1 MHAPRNATL
10 SLALFAILSAAG
22 CARDAQGNGDPG
34 TKAVTAPALDTD
46 RARISYMVGLDMAK
60 TLAPVKDEVD
70 LEVAIAAIRAVHGGH
85 KPALDEAQANA
96 VRDQFGEIL
105 RKQQELAMRELARK
119 NLGEAEAFLKKNAQ
133 TADVKT
139 TASGLQYQVLREGK
153 GAKPGANDTVRV
165 HYASTTLAGT
175 KLEST
180 YASHHAASI
189 ALNRVFP
196 GWAEAVQL
204 MPIGGKYKFWIPPA
218 LAHGERGAGENIEPN
233 TLLVFEVELL
243 EIAGK
248 PGAAPDPVAPKP
260 ARPHDSHDHAGS

>member
-1 MHAPRNATL
+1 MHTPRHATL
-10 SLALFAILSAAG
+10 SLALFAIVFAVATGCTRDGDAG
-22 CARDAQGNGDPG
+22 RAQA
-34 TKAVTAPALDTD
+34 TTAAPALDTD

-60 TLAPVKDEVD
+60 TLAPVKEEVD

-133 TADVKT
+133 ADGVKT
-139 TASGLQYQVLREGK
+139 TASGLQYRVLREGK
-153 GAKPGANDTVRV
+153 GAKPGKTDTVRV

-204 MPIGGKYKFWIPPA
+204 MPIGGKYTFWIPPA
-218 LAHGERGAGENIEPN
+218 LAHGERGAGDNIEPN

-248 PGAAPDPVAPKP
+248 PGAAPDPVAPKL
-260 ARPHDSHDHAGS
+260 ADMHDHGAGD

>member
-1 MHAPRNATL
+1 MHAPRHATL
-10 SLALFAILSAAG
+10 SLALLATLFAVAG
-22 CARDAQGNGDPG
+22 CARDAGSGEGSN
-34 TKAVTAPALDTD
+34 TTAAPSLDTD

-70 LEVAIAAIRAVHGGH
+70 LEIAITAIRAVHAGT

-96 VRDQFGEIL
+96 VRDRFGEIL

-119 NLGEAEAFLKKNAQ
+119 NLGEAEAFLKKNAR
-133 TADVKT
+133 ADGVKT
-139 TASGLQYQVLREGK
+139 TPSGLQYRVLREGK
-153 GAKPGANDTVRV
+153 GAKPGAADTVRV

-175 KLEST
+175 PLEST

-204 MPIGGKYKFWIPPA
+204 MPIGGKYRFWIPPA
-218 LAHGERGAGENIEPN
+218 LGYGERGAGENIEPN
-233 TLLVFEVELL
+233 ALLVFEVELL

-248 PGAAPDPVAPKP
+248 PGAAPDPVAPTL
-260 ARPHDSHDHAGS
+260 AGAHAHGTDG

>member
-1 MHAPRNATL
+1 MHAPRHATL
-10 SLALFAILSAAG
+10 SLALLTLFLGNG
-22 CARDAQGNGDPG
+22 CARDAQGDADRGS
-34 TKAVTAPALDTD
+34 KSVTAPSLDTD

-85 KPALDEAQANA
+85 EPALDDAQANA
-96 VRDQFGEIL
+96 VREQFGEIL

-133 TADVKT
+133 ADGVKT

-153 GAKPGANDTVRV
+153 GAKPGKADTVRV
-165 HYASTTLAGT
+165 HYASTTLAGAT
-175 KLEST
+175 LEST

-189 ALNRVFP
+189 ALNRVFA

-204 MPIGGKYKFWIPPA
+204 MPIGARYRFWIPPA
-218 LAHGERGAGENIEPN
+218 LAHGERGAGDNIEPN
-233 TLLVFEVELL
+233 ALLVFEVELL

-248 PGAAPDPVAPKP
+248 PGAAPDPVAPKL
-260 ARPHDSHDHAGS
+260 ADPHVHGAGG

>member
-1 MHAPRNATL
+1 MHAPRHATL
-10 SLALFAILSAAG
+10 SLALLALLGTAAG
-22 CARDAQGNGDPG
+22 CTRDANAPATSD
-34 TKAVTAPALDTD
+34 AAPALDTD

-70 LEVAIAAIRAVHGGH
+70 LEIAIAAIRAVHADR

-96 VRDQFGEIL
+96 VREQFGEIL
-105 RKQQELAMRELARK
+105 RKQQELAMRELARR
-119 NLGEAEAFLKKNAQ
+119 NLAEAEAFLKKNAL
-133 TADVKT
+133 AANVKT
-139 TASGLQYQVLREGK
+139 TASGLQYQVLKEGS
-153 GAKPGANDTVRV
+153 GTKPGASDTVRV

-175 KLEST
+175 QLEST
-180 YASHHAASI
+180 YASDHAATI

-204 MPIGGKYKFWIPPA
+204 IPIGGKYKFWIPPA
-218 LAHGERGAGENIEPN
+218 LAHGERGSGDRIEPN

-248 PGAAPDPVAPKP
+248 AGTAPDPVAPKI
-260 ARPHDSHDHAGS
+260 ADVHDHGAGG

>member
-1 MHAPRNATL
+1 MHASRNATL
-10 SLALFAILSAAG
+10 SLALSAILFGAAG
-22 CARDAQGNGDPG
+22 CARDGDTAGN
-34 TKAVTAPALDTD
+34 TATASAPALDTD

-70 LEVAIAAIRAVHGGH
+70 LEVAIAAIRAVHAGS
-85 KPALDEAQANA
+85 KPALDETQANA
-96 VRDQFGEIL
+96 VREQFGEIL

-119 NLGEAEAFLKKNAQ
+119 NLGEAEAFLEKNAQ
-133 TADVKT
+133 VSGVKT
-139 TASGLQYQVLREGK
+139 TPSGLQYQVMREGK
-153 GAKPGANDTVRV
+153 GTRPGAADTVRV

-175 KLEST
+175 QLEST

-218 LAHGERGAGENIEPN
+218 LAHGERGSGEKIEPN
-233 TLLVFEVELL
+233 ALLVFEVELL

-248 PGAAPDPVAPKP
+248 AGAAPDPVAPKL
-260 ARPHDSHDHAGS
+260 ADTHDHGAGG

>member
-1 MHAPRNATL
+1 MHASRNATL
-10 SLALFAILSAAG
+10 SLALCAILFAAAG
-22 CARDAQGNGDPG
+22 CARDGDAAG
-34 TKAVTAPALDTD
+34 TTATAPAPALDTD

-70 LEVAIAAIRAVHGGH
+70 LEVAIAAIRAVHAGS
-85 KPALDEAQANA
+85 KPALDETQANA
-96 VRDQFGEIL
+96 VREQFGEIL

-119 NLGEAEAFLKKNAQ
+119 NLGEAEAFLEKNAQ
-133 TADVKT
+133 VSGVKT
-139 TASGLQYQVLREGK
+139 TPSGLQYQVMREGK
-153 GAKPGANDTVRV
+153 GTRPGAADTVRV

-175 KLEST
+175 QLEST

-218 LAHGERGAGENIEPN
+218 LAHGERGSGEKIEPN
-233 TLLVFEVELL
+233 ALLVFEVELL

-248 PGAAPDPVAPKP
+248 AGAAPDPVAPKL
-260 ARPHDSHDHAGS
+260 ADTHDHGAGG

>member
-1 MHAPRNATL
+1 MHASRNATL
-10 SLALFAILSAAG
+10 SLALSAILFGAAG
-22 CARDAQGNGDPG
+22 CARDGDTAGNTATAP
-34 TKAVTAPALDTD
+34 APALDTD

-70 LEVAIAAIRAVHGGH
+70 LEVAIAAIRAVHAGS
-85 KPALDEAQANA
+85 KPALDETQANV
-96 VRDQFGEIL
+96 VREQFGEIL

-119 NLGEAEAFLKKNAQ
+119 NLGEAEAFLEKNAQ
-133 TADVKT
+133 VSGVKT
-139 TASGLQYQVLREGK
+139 TSSGLQYQVLREGK
-153 GAKPGANDTVRV
+153 GTRPGAADTVRV

-175 KLEST
+175 QLEST

-218 LAHGERGAGENIEPN
+218 LAHGERGSGEKIEPN

-243 EIAGK
+243 EIAGRK
-248 PGAAPDPVAPKP
+248 GAAPDPVAPKL
-260 ARPHDSHDHAGS
+260 ADTHDHGAGG

>member
-10 SLALFAILSAAG
+10 PLALFAILFAAG
-22 CARDAQGNGDPG
+22 CARDGDAAS
-34 TKAVTAPALDTD
+34 TTATAPALDTD

-60 TLAPVKDEVD
+60 TLGPVKDEVD

-96 VRDQFGEIL
+96 VREQFGEIL

-133 TADVKT
+133 ADGVKT
-139 TASGLQYQVLREGK
+139 TASGLQYRVLREGK
-153 GAKPGANDTVRV
+153 GAKPGKADTVRV
-165 HYASTTLAGT
+165 HYASTTLAGA

-180 YASHHAASI
+180 YASHHASSI

-204 MPIGGKYKFWIPPA
+204 MPIGGKYTFWIPPA
-218 LAHGERGAGENIEPN
+218 LAHGERGAGDNIEPN

-248 PGAAPDPVAPKP
+248 PGAAPDPVAPKL
-260 ARPHDSHDHAGS
+260 ADTHDHGAGG

>member
-10 SLALFAILSAAG
+10 SLALFAILFAAAG
-22 CARDAQGNGDPG
+22 CARDAQGDGDPG
-34 TKAVTAPALDTD
+34 TRAVAAPALDTD

-96 VRDQFGEIL
+96 VREQFGEIL

-133 TADVKT
+133 ADGVKT
-139 TASGLQYQVLREGK
+139 TASGLQYRVQREGK

-165 HYASTTLAGT
+165 HYASTTLAGA

-204 MPIGGKYKFWIPPA
+204 MPIGAKYTFWIPPA
-218 LAHGERGAGENIEPN
+218 LAHGERGAGDNIEPN

-248 PGAAPDPVAPKP
+248 PGAAPDPVAPKL
-260 ARPHDSHDHAGS
+260 ADTHDHGAGG